1 MVAASS
7 SRPPSRGLLA
17 APPSGRPRTVS
28 FVRKGAGQRVLW
40 QHADA
45 AAFCRGWKDTP
56 MQRHEGTR
64 ARQTRIVATIGR
76 SPDGD
81 LPKLLEQLWLAGA
94 DVLRLNMSHADT
106 DYAKERQVLA
116 WANQPLANH
125 TAPRVAVMADLQGP
139 KCRIGK
145 FAGDGIALRE
155 GQAVVLVPD
164 SVTFAAPA
172 AAGQDPAVIPVP
184 EPVGSCLFQGLEAFL
199 GAHAGLRPSI
209 LFGDGDLAVEVDGL
223 GAGWVEATVTA
234 GGILGSKKGLTVR
247 ELDLDLDPFPE
258 KDQRDL
264 QFALAEGVD
273 FVALS
278 FVRTAADVERVR
290 HFVTQHLAAGERP
303 PRLIAKIE
311 THAAVRGIDE
321 VLDASDGIMVARGD
335 LGLQLGLEEV
345 PAVQKR
351 LVAAARRHG
360 KPCIIAT
367 QMLESMISLPMP
379 TRAEATD
386 VFNAILDGGDAVM
399 LSGETSVGTRPI
411 RVVETMDRIVRKAE
425 AYQMDSRGRRDRDMP
440 PALDEPNYIERING
454 EFAHTAAQ
462 FAEALPAFAIACFS
476 RTGRTPER
484 ISRYRPAVPIL
495 ALCATERVAR
505 QCLLFWG
512 LHPVLLA
519 GFDVKRDRM
528 SMMSHIARG
537 ILREDYG
544 MGAGDALVVTAGV
557 DWPKGGTNALQVL
570 IEDHS
575 AVGGRRGERLDVEE
589 RRS

>member
-1 MVAASS
+1 
-7 SRPPSRGLLA
+7 
-17 APPSGRPRTVS
+17 
-28 FVRKGAGQRVLW
+28 
-40 QHADA
+40 
-45 AAFCRGWKDTP
+45 
-56 MQRHEGTR
+56 MQRHEGPR

-76 SPDGD
+76 SPSGD
-81 LPKLLEQLWLAGA
+81 FAPFLEQLCAAGA
-94 DVLRLNMSHADT
+94 DVLRLNMSHADA
-106 DYAKERQVLA
+106 DYAKERQILA
-116 WANQPLANH
+116 WANQPMANH

-145 FAGDGIALRE
+145 LPGDALPLRE
-155 GQAVVLVPD
+155 GQAVVLVPEG
-164 SVTFAAPA
+164 AAFDPRSEID
-172 AAGQDPAVIPVP
+172 AAGEVPAVIPVP
-184 EPVGSCLFQGLEAFL
+184 EPVGTCLLD
-199 GAHAGLRPSI
+199 GLRGFLASQARLNPSI
-209 LFGDGDLAVEVDGL
+209 LFGDGDLSVEVAGL
-223 GAGWVEATVTA
+223 GAGWVRATVSA
-234 GGILGSKKGLTVR
+234 GGVLGSKKGLTVR

-264 QFALAEGVD
+264 KFALDQGVD

-290 HFVTQHLAAGERP
+290 AFVAEHLPQGERP

-311 THAAVRGIDE
+311 TLAAVRGIDD
-321 VLDASDGIMVARGD
+321 VLTASDGIMVARGD
-335 LGLQLGLEEV
+335 LGLQLGMEEV

-351 LVAAARRHG
+351 LVASARRHG

-367 QMLESMISLPMP
+367 QMLESMITLPVP

-399 LSGETSVGTRPI
+399 LSGETSVGSRPI

-425 AYQMDSRGRRDRDMP
+425 AYHFGADRSRDRRMQSQS
-440 PALDEPNYIERING
+440 AEPNYIERING
-454 EFAHTAAQ
+454 EFARTAAQ

-484 ISRYRPAVPIL
+484 ISRFRPAVPIL

-512 LHPVLLA
+512 LHPILLA

-544 MGAGDALVVTAGV
+544 MGPGDALVVTAGV

-575 AVGGRRGERLDVEE
+575 AVGGRRGEHLDVHE
-589 RRS
+589 RRT